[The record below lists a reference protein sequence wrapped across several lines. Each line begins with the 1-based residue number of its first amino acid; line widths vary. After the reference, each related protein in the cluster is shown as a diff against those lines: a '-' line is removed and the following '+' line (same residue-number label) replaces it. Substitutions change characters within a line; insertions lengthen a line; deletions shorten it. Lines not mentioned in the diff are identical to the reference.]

1 MGEDAIL
8 KFTSQVLML
17 QSGQG
22 RALEKD
28 TDTGK

>member
-8 KFTSQVLML
+8 KFTSQVML